1 MVRDAPPLLL
11 ATCSYEFTEDVYESL
26 CHAKKKQA
34 AGKLLPT
41 LLRLFVWLFLSC
53 VLVSYW
59 ILYAPENLRLD
70 ADDFLDELI
79 ASLLSVGMTILVV
92 LITVGCARNLYAC
105 LHTIFVGRPRSWP
118 SSLDHEEPE
127 GFGGYRTFLVKVK
140 VDYDG
145 IDVWYIPRGDPDS
158 KNARSARKLFWSGS
172 KKGPWSGGGEVGW
185 DRVMKIDD
193 LIVVLGNE
201 TTDSNKG
208 QDTIWDAIVLENA
221 VMPASRLRGT
231 SADEPYHEIKDR
243 IKWAK
248 NRRRWTSDPED

>member
-1 MVRDAPPLLL
+1 MIRDEPPLLL

-26 CHAKKKQA
+26 CRAKKKQA
-34 AGKLLPT
+34 VGKLLPT
-41 LLRLFVWLFLSC
+41 LLLLLVWLFLSC

-59 ILYAPENLRLD
+59 ILYAPEDLRLD
-70 ADDFLDELI
+70 ADDFLDDLI
-79 ASLLSVGMTILVV
+79 GLLGCVGLTILVV

-118 SSLDHEEPE
+118 SSLDHEGPE
-127 GFGGYRTFLVKVK
+127 GAGGYHTFLVKVK

-145 IDVWYIPRGDPDS
+145 IDIWYIPREDPDS
-158 KNARSARKLFWSGS
+158 KNARSARKLFWSGP
-172 KKGPWSGGGEVGW
+172 KKGPWRGNGEVGW
-185 DRVMKIDD
+185 DRVVKIDD

-201 TTDSNKG
+201 TTDSDKR

-221 VMPASRLRGT
+221 VMPAPRLRGT
-231 SADEPYHEIKDR
+231 SAGELHHEIKDR

-248 NRRRWTSDPED
+248 NRRRWTDSDD